1 MFTGPL
7 EELHEVLPKGMIA
20 FCEEVELPKG
30 TCLFKA
36 GDKPERMFFV
46 VSGEV
51 VLERPGLQ
59 GSPVILQRTR
69 RGFVSE
75 ASLKSAKYHCHG
87 QVVANAR
94 IVQIPI
100 RKVRDAMDSDP
111 AFAGRWIGMLNKEV
125 KRLRLQCERL
135 SLTKVQDRLVHLLET
150 EADEGR
156 FPIGSGIK
164 SLAAELGVTHEA
176 LYRCIYA
183 MEKTGSI
190 QRTATHLR
198 LAPQPPKSPHD
209 EARKPKGGRQ

>member
-1 MFTGPL
+1 MFTDAL
-7 EELHEVLPKGMIA
+7 EELHELLPKSLISS
-20 FCEEVELPKG
+20 CEEVEPSKG

-59 GSPVILQRTR
+59 GASVILQRTR

-87 QVVANAR
+87 QVVANAQ

-135 SLTKVQDRLVHLLET
+135 SLTKVQDRFVHLLET
-150 EADEGR
+150 EGVDGHY
-156 FPIGSGIK
+156 PIGAGLK

-183 MEKTGSI
+183 MERQGKL
-190 QRTATHLR
+190 LR
-198 LAPQPPKSPHD
+198 ADNNLLLVSGLMD
-209 EARKPKGGRQ
+209 T

>member
-1 MFTGPL
+1 MFTDAL
-7 EELHEVLPKGMIA
+7 EELHELLPKSLIA
-20 FCEEVELPKG
+20 SCEEVEPPKG

-59 GSPVILQRTR
+59 GSSVILQRTR

-87 QVVANAR
+87 QVVANAT

-135 SLTKVQDRLVHLLET
+135 SLTKVQDRFVHLLET
-150 EADEGR
+150 EGDKGC
-156 FPIGSGIK
+156 FPIGAGVK
-164 SLAAELGVTHEA
+164 SLASELGVTHEA

-183 MEKTGSI
+183 MEKLKKLK
-190 QRTATHLR
+190 RTETHLCLI
-198 LAPQPPKSPHD
+198 LASSKT
-209 EARKPKGGRQ
+209 

>member
-1 MFTGPL
+1 MFTDAL
-7 EELHEVLPKGMIA
+7 EELHELLPKSLIA
-20 FCEEVELPKG
+20 SCEEVQFPRG
-30 TCLFKA
+30 ACLFKA

-59 GSPVILQRTR
+59 GNSIILQRTR

-75 ASLKSAKYHCHG
+75 ASLKSARYHCHG
-87 QVVANAR
+87 QVVANVK
-94 IVQIPI
+94 IVQLPI
-100 RKVRDAMDSDP
+100 RLVRDAMDSDP

-135 SLTKVQDRLVHLLET
+135 SLTKVQDRFVHLLET
-150 EADEGR
+150 EGAKGC
-156 FPIGSGIK
+156 FPIGAGIK

-183 MEKTGSI
+183 MEKLGTLL
-190 QRTATHLR
+190 RTATQKCRH
-198 LAPQPPKSPHD
+198 SPF
-209 EARKPKGGRQ
+209 

>member
-1 MFTGPL
+1 MFADAL
-7 EELHEVLPKGMIA
+7 EELHELLPKGLIA
-20 FCEEVELPKG
+20 SCEEIEPPEG
-30 TCLFKA
+30 TCLFKS

-59 GSPVILQRTR
+59 GSSVILQRTR

-87 QVVANAR
+87 QVVANAK

-100 RKVRDAMDSDP
+100 RKVRDAMDCDP

-135 SLTKVQDRLVHLLET
+135 SLTKVQDRFVHLLET
-150 EADEGR
+150 EGVDGHY
-156 FPIGSGIK
+156 PIGAGLK

-176 LYRCIYA
+176 LYRCVYA
-183 MEKTGSI
+183 MERQG
-190 QRTATHLR
+190 RLLR
-198 LAPQPPKSPHD
+198 ADNSLLLVSGLMD
-209 EARKPKGGRQ
+209 T

>member
-1 MFTGPL
+1 MFTDAL
-7 EELHEVLPKGMIA
+7 DELHELLPKGLIA
-20 FCEEVELPKG
+20 SCEELAPPKG

-46 VSGEV
+46 ISGEV
-51 VLERPGLQ
+51 ILERPGLQ

-100 RKVRDAMDSDP
+100 RQVRDAMDSDP

-135 SLTKVQDRLVHLLET
+135 SLTKVQDRFVHLLET
-150 EADEGR
+150 EGDEGR
-156 FPIGSGIK
+156 FPIGAGIK

-183 MEKTGSI
+183 MEKQGKLK
-190 QRTATHLR
+190 RTETHLC
-198 LAPQPPKSPHD
+198 LASPA
-209 EARKPKGGRQ
+209 EQKTL

>member
-1 MFTGPL
+1 MFTDDL
-7 EELHEVLPKGMIA
+7 EELHELLPNGLIA
-20 FCEEVELPKG
+20 SYEKIEPPKG

-36 GDKPERMFFV
+36 GDRPERMFFV

-51 VLERPGLQ
+51 VLERPGMQ

-75 ASLKSAKYHCHG
+75 ASLKSTKYHCHG
-87 QVVANAR
+87 QVVANAK
-94 IVQIPI
+94 IVQLPI

-135 SLTKVQDRLVHLLET
+135 SLTKVQDRFVHLLET
-150 EADEGR
+150 EGDDGR
-156 FPIGSGIK
+156 FPIGAGIK

-183 MEKTGSI
+183 MEKQGMLLRN
-190 QRTATHLR
+190 QTHLC
-198 LAPQPPKSPHD
+198 LNSAL
-209 EARKPKGGRQ
+209 